1 MQGEARQVASDLV
14 CAAMGI
20 CNGDGPKPPVCLL
33 AGGETTVTI
42 TGGGIGGRNQE
53 MALAAAI
60 RLSESGPD
68 SGRIAMACVGT
79 DGTDGPTDAAGALV
93 LPDTLGHCDATDLAA
108 ARRHLDDNDA
118 YTFFSTAGTILKTG
132 PTRTNVMDIAIIL
145 VDPA

>member
-1 MQGEARQVASDLV
+1 
-14 CAAMGI
+14 MGI
-20 CNGDGPKPPVCLL
+20 CNGDGPKPTVCLL

-42 TGGGIGGRNQE
+42 RGCGIGGRNQE

-60 RLSESGPD
+60 RLYESGPD
-68 SGRIAMACVGT
+68 SARIAVACVGT

-93 LPDTLGHCDATDLAA
+93 LPDTLGHCDATGLAA

-118 YTFFSTAGTILKTG
+118 YTFFSTTGTILKTG
-132 PTRTNVMDIAIIL
+132 PTRTNVMDIVVIL